1 MPIAPISPI
10 IPHPVFMQT
19 HGLLDPARV
28 ANTFN
33 TTLTK
38 TLNGLPDVRAL
49 QADTAQTQTATSL
62 EQALFN
68 QWLSNLQVSS
78 TSLLGP
84 GLQAATAG
92 TSLITST
99 SPPPFDP
106 RDPQSLLL
114 AARLIALF
122 NTVDLLG
129 GDTASALQPGSLLDT
144 LA

>member
-33 TTLTK
+33 ATLTK

-49 QADTAQTQTATSL
+49 QADTAKTQTAASL

-68 QWLSNLQVSS
+68 QWLSNLQGS
-78 TSLLGP
+78 TGSALGS
-84 GLQAATAG
+84 GLQTALASTLG
-92 TSLITST
+92 MTRT
-99 SPPPFDP
+99 SPPAFDP
-106 RDPQSLLL
+106 NNPQLLL
-114 AARLIALF
+114 LTARLIALF

>member
-1 MPIAPISPI
+1 MPIAPTSPI

-68 QWLSNLQVSS
+68 QWLSNLQSS
-78 TSLLGP
+78 TSAPLAP
-84 GLQAATAG
+84 GLQTALG
-92 TSLITST
+92 STLSITRTSQ
-99 SPPPFDP
+99 PAFDP
-106 RDPQSLLL
+106 SNPQSLLL
-114 AARLIALF
+114 GARLIALF

-129 GDTASALQPGSLLDT
+129 ADTAAASQPGSLLDT